1 MIQALKLYSAHKHST
16 SKTDRTRKK
25 EEKAEVRCAI
35 VTMRHP
41 LLTLRTESSERR
53 LGESVLGHCREINLR
68 GMENR
73 TQA

>member
-1 MIQALKLYSAHKHST
+1 MIQALKQSAHKHST
-16 SKTDRTRKK
+16 FKTDRTRKK
-25 EEKAEVRCAI
+25 EKSEVRCAI
-35 VTMRHP
+35 VTVRHP

-53 LGESVLGHCREINLR
+53 LGKSVLGHCREINLR